1 MSVNRLLCIKKFWL
15 LLLCTWPI
23 LAVSQETAKAG
34 SPRAH
39 GYGWQLSAGLGLP
52 VSRFFETHFPGAG
65 LALHYLPALTE
76 TSPLRRRKTAFTAL
90 LTLDSWRGQEERSG
104 GAMNR
109 YPALWM
115 SSLQAGLVN
124 QSLRP
129 LRIHLTGGPGLG
141 LYDGRISYYHAAR
154 LQAAWYPSIRTGL
167 LPGVFWMQ
175 EPGTRS
181 LWALSVQALFRL

>member
-1 MSVNRLLCIKKFWL
+1 MSVIRLFRNKNAVL
-15 LLLCTWPI
+15 LLFVLGP
-23 LAVSQETAKAG
+23 LMADSQIASGDA
-34 SPRAH
+34 SPRKR
-39 GYGWQLSAGLGLP
+39 GYEWQLSAGLGLP

-104 GAMNR
+104 GAMFR

-129 LRIHLTGGPGLG
+129 VRLHLTGGPGLG
-141 LYDGRISYYHAAR
+141 LYDGRIKYYHQAR
-154 LQAAWYPSIRTGL
+154 LQAAWYPTSRTGI
-167 LPGVFWMQ
+167 LPGILWMQ

-181 LWALSVQALFRL
+181 LWALSAQALFRL